1 VNLALKKVGLNTSLK
16 PCAALDK
23 TPSKRQPT
31 VHAILSVSSLN
42 SELIPM
48 KILSFNEHAAG
59 TQPSVISIPNDADPR
74 TVSLDGVTRID
85 LHFPKFTDG
94 RAYSQAF
101 LLRRR
106 LGFKGEIR
114 ATGDVLIDQ
123 LVSMARTGF
132 DVAVLREGLDAS
144 AAQRQFDRF
153 PAYYQGSAVDT
164 QPLFAKAVA

>member
-1 VNLALKKVGLNTSLK
+1 MNV
-16 PCAALDK
+16 
-23 TPSKRQPT
+23 
-31 VHAILSVSSLN
+31 
-42 SELIPM
+42 M
-48 KILSFNEHAAG
+48 KILSFKDHTPSSG
-59 TQPSVISIPNDADPR
+59 TSVISIANDADPR
-74 TVSLDGVTRID
+74 EVSLESVKRID

-106 LGFKGEIR
+106 LGFQGEIR

-123 LVSMARTGF
+123 LVSMSRTGF

-153 PAYYQGSAVDT
+153 PAFYQGSAVDT
-164 QPLFAKAVA
+164 QPFFAKKVA

>member
-1 VNLALKKVGLNTSLK
+1 
-16 PCAALDK
+16 
-23 TPSKRQPT
+23 
-31 VHAILSVSSLN
+31 
-42 SELIPM
+42 M
-48 KILSFNEHAAG
+48 KILSFNDHTPITDSA
-59 TQPSVISIPNDADPR
+59 VISIANDADPR
-74 TVSLDGVTRID
+74 DVSLDGVKRID

-153 PAYYQGSAVDT
+153 PAFYQGSAVDT
-164 QPLFAKAVA
+164 QPLFAKATA

>member
-1 VNLALKKVGLNTSLK
+1 MNV
-16 PCAALDK
+16 
-23 TPSKRQPT
+23 
-31 VHAILSVSSLN
+31 I
-42 SELIPM
+42 
-48 KILSFNEHAAG
+48 KILSFKYHTPRSG
-59 TQPSVISIPNDADPR
+59 TIVISIANDADPR
-74 TVSLDGVTRID
+74 EVSQEGVKRID

-106 LGFKGEIR
+106 LGFQGEIR

-123 LVSMARTGF
+123 LVSMSRTGF

-153 PAYYQGSAVDT
+153 PAFYQGSAVDT
-164 QPLFAKAVA
+164 QPFFAKMAA